1 MSQLQIEGK
10 QILDQYNFSIA
21 KLNQVSL
28 SKNFLQNKQTNKTNK
43 QTKQTKQTKKKKK
56 KRIELIFALIL
67 IWCVKCKSNF
77 HSYFYLMCEVQI

>member
-28 SKNFLQNKQTNKTNK
+28 SKNFLQNKQTK
-43 QTKQTKQTKKKKK
+43 QTKQTNKQNKQNKQKKKK
-56 KRIELIFALIL
+56 EED
-67 IWCVKCKSNF
+67 WVDF
-77 HSYFYLMCEVQI
+77 HSYSYLVCEVQI